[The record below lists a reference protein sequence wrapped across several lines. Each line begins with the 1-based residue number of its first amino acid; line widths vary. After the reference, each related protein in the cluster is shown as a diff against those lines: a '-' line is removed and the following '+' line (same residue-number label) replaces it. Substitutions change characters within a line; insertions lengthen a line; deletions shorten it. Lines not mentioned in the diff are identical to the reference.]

1 MTIQAALVSVD
12 EYLSTDYSPD
22 CDYVDGVL
30 EDRNVGQKDHSTAQM
45 KIAYFLYHRRYKL
58 NISVFPEQ
66 RVQVSTTRVRV
77 PDVCVMVG
85 EAPNEQV
92 FTRAPF
98 LCVEILSPDDRMSR
112 MQEKIRD
119 DLKMGVPYVWLVDP
133 SARLAWI
140 HTSEAA
146 VEVKDGILRTSN
158 PQIEMPLADV
168 MPA

>member
-1 MTIQAALVSVD
+1 MTPTALVSVD
-12 EYLSTDYSPD
+12 EYLNADYSPD

-30 EDRNVGQKDHSTAQM
+30 EDRNAGQKDHSTAQM
-45 KIAYFLYHRRYKL
+45 KIAYFLYHRRYEL

-98 LCVEILSPDDRMSR
+98 LGVEILSPDDRMSR
-112 MQEKIRD
+112 MQKKISD
-119 DLKMGVPYVWLVDP
+119 YLGMGVRYVWVIDP
-133 SARLAWI
+133 YERLAWI
-140 HTSEAA
+140 HTSEGA
-146 VEVKDGILRTSN
+146 VEANDGVLRTTD
-158 PQIEMPLADV
+158 PVIEMPLAEV